1 MPEPGTILVLGSGA
15 GALYLRF
22 FRSRYAEFKRAIDI
36 LFAFPGLVIASPI
49 ILILAIVVK
58 LTSRGSAFYRQERVG
73 MDGRVFRIVKLRTM
87 VQNAEAKTG
96 PVWASVN
103 DPRETPVG
111 RFLRRTHL
119 DELPQLWN
127 IALGQMRFVGPRP
140 EDPHFV
146 DLEQPMH
153 RLVFNARPGIT
164 GLAQLL
170 NADEETRLVD
180 ADPERAYREVI
191 LPRKLEL
198 DAAYLR
204 HRSTRLDLWILAQTP
219 RAVLGHRVTLPA
231 SVRSEVGRIAGADV

>member
-1 MPEPGTILVLGSGA
+1 MPDAVQRTLALLGSVLTLPLLA
-15 GALYLRF
+15 ALAVAVRI
-22 FRSRYAEFKRAIDI
+22 E
-36 LFAFPGLVIASPI
+36 
-49 ILILAIVVK
+49 
-58 LTSRGSAFYRQERVG
+58 SRGAPIYSAPRVG
-73 MDGRVFRIVKLRTM
+73 EGGRPFTCYKIRSM
-87 VQNAEAKTG
+87 VTDQAPGQRLTRAE
-96 PVWASVN
+96 
-103 DPRETPVG
+103 DPRVTRVG
-111 RFLRRTHL
+111 RLLRKTHL

-146 DLEQPMH
+146 DFEQPVH

-164 GLAQLL
+164 GLSQLL

-204 HRSTRLDLWILAQTP
+204 HRSTRMDLWILAQTP

-231 SVRSEVGRIAGADV
+231 SVRAEVGQIAGADV